1 MTIKSL
7 PAPCHIQWSA
17 NTKDD
22 NSFTPIDTNAEE
34 YKETTVSFPNSVFVV
49 RQRDQPE
56 EKCYQIE
63 VLNFIGKTVQDIL
76 ETISSFMDHQGD
88 VFNIDRELSFVV
100 SMECPFVDF
109 NFRGTLLS
117 KVKF

>member
-1 MTIKSL
+1 MHFYQGVPTAFVKRVERIKYGRRWITVTIKSL

-34 YKETTVSFPNSVFVV
+34 NKETTVSFPKSVLVV

-63 VLNFIGKTVQDIL
+63 LMNFIGKTVQDIL
-76 ETISSFMDHQGD
+76 GKKPY
-88 VFNIDRELSFVV
+88 FVH
-100 SMECPFVDF
+100 
-109 NFRGTLLS
+109 LIAI
-117 KVKF
+117 